1 MIDECLI
8 VEFDVEGDDC
18 PLASATATT
27 GATATAQP
35 PQLREDGNILL
46 QFSTS
51 AGDNLATALDADSR
65 IRYLHRATADSRD
78 NFRCLSKHPCIV
90 HELISAGLLVDSI
103 QYQNGT
109 ARLTG
114 AVVGH
119 TVLQGVMGRASDTV
133 GVQLQRVYPLQE
145 EDDEPVAQ
153 RWDLT
158 PAQVESIQ
166 TARELGYFDIPREAD
181 AGEVAD
187 ALDISKSA
195 FLERLRRAQ
204 ASLFRD
210 LFA

>member
-18 PLASATATT
+18 PLASATGTT
-27 GATATAQP
+27 GAAATAQP
-35 PQLREDGNILL
+35 PQLREDGNVLL

-51 AGDNLATALDADSR
+51 AGDALATALDTDSR
-65 IRYLHRATADSRD
+65 IRYLHRSAAGPRD

-90 HELISAGLLVDSI
+90 HELISDGLLVDSI

-119 TVLQGVMGRASDTV
+119 TVLQGVMETASDTV
-133 GVQLQRVYPLQE
+133 GVQLRRVYPLRE

-158 PAQVESIQ
+158 PSQVESIE
-166 TARELGYFDIPREAD
+166 TACELGYFAIPREAD

-187 ALDISKSA
+187 TLGISKSA

>member
-18 PLASATATT
+18 PLASATATA
-27 GATATAQP
+27 GATVTAQP
-35 PQLREDGNILL
+35 PQLREDGNVLL

-51 AGDNLATALDADSR
+51 AGDDLTAALDTDSR
-65 IRYLHRATADSRD
+65 IRYLHRSTAGPHD

-109 ARLTG
+109 AHLTG
-114 AVVGH
+114 AVVGR
-119 TVLQGVMGRASDTV
+119 TVLQGVMETASDTV
-133 GVQLQRVYPLQE
+133 GVQLQRVYPLRE

-158 PAQVESIQ
+158 PSQVESIE
-166 TARELGYFDIPREAD
+166 TARELGYFAIPREAD

-187 ALDISKSA
+187 ALGISKSA